1 MRYLLVL
8 LAMLVAGP
16 AMAQGVVQ
24 QPMPDVST
32 LATKSEV
39 ATVSSAAAAAQTKAD
54 AACVAVPAVPG
65 METVSGAAGTNNGQ
79 CRPRDSVQPRITRAT
94 NCTLAADGTCS
105 VTWATP
111 LTGTPQIVT
120 TPVNSPGTQP
130 ITCNLTA
137 APTASSASIKCWIIQ
152 TTTLSLAIVTTG
164 LNLAPATTAPAG
176 TVVQLIALPPTQ

>member
-1 MRYLLVL
+1 MIRSVIIAGALLFSL
-8 LAMLVAGP
+8 PAFAQAG
-16 AMAQGVVQ
+16 
-24 QPMPDVST
+24 
-32 LATKSEV
+32 
-39 ATVSSAAAAAQTKAD
+39 
-54 AACVAVPAVPG
+54 
-65 METVSGAAGTNNGQ
+65 
-79 CRPRDSVQPRITRAT
+79 DSVSPLIGPPIPSNVTPATEKLGGAVGVDTAMYATADHQHPRITRAT